1 MKLMPQ
7 EIEVRYILPSL
18 RKEFAVAL
26 AKNKIQQKEIAKMLN
41 ITPAA
46 VSQYLSEKRGS
57 TKFKEEIKKEINNST
72 SKIIKKSSTLH
83 KELYK
88 ISSKIKKTS
97 TICDIHRLYD
107 NVPKECNFC
116 FENENN

>member
-18 RKEFAVAL
+18 RKEFAIAL
-26 AKNKIQQKEIAKMLN
+26 AKHKIQQNEIAKMLN

-46 VSQYLSEKRGS
+46 ISQYLSEKRGS
-57 TKFKEEIKKEINNST
+57 TKFKEEVKRDITDSVD
-72 SKIIKKSSTLH
+72 KIIKKYSTTH

-88 ISSKIKKTS
+88 ISSKIKKS
-97 TICDIHRLYD
+97 SSMCEIHRLYD
-107 NVPKECNFC
+107 DVPKECNFC
-116 FENENN
+116 FENDK

>member
-7 EIEVRYILPSL
+7 EIEVRYILPAI
-18 RKEFAVAL
+18 RKQLTIAL
-26 AKNKIQQKEIAKMLN
+26 AKNGLKQNQIAKLLN

-46 VSQYLSEKRGS
+46 VSQYTKEKRGTTS
-57 TKFKEEIKKEINNST
+57 FPKIVQKEINNST
-72 SKIIKKSSTLH
+72 KLILENKSTPH

-88 ISSKIKKTS
+88 ISNLIKETA

-107 NVPKECNFC
+107 NVPKTCEVC
-116 FENENN
+116 FPK